1 MKKHILYNT
10 NTETIEGR
18 PYNGR
23 YIDKYT
29 QGKLNNGIIE
39 LEVIDVPAPHF
50 DPTTHRAKQ
59 LEWEIDTFAE
69 THTRQWEIVPLTE
82 YELAVREW
90 KHTEYEK
97 RITAPKMLTIQF
109 AGVLKWFE
117 IENLPF
123 HSDENFIYLWCRFIR
138 PEHQGL
144 IDIANSQL
152 EGTGLSIVIG
162 DRPEILSNETPT

>member
-1 MKKHILYNT
+1 MKHLIYNT
-10 NTETIEGR
+10 IDNEIVVP
-18 PYNGR
+18 PYNGL
-23 YIDKYT
+23 YT
-29 QGKLNNGIIE
+29 DNHPRGILKPYEIE
-39 LEVIDVPAPHF
+39 LEVIDVPTPPFNPA
-50 DPTTHRAKQ
+50 THRAKQ
-59 LEWEIDTFAE
+59 LEWEVDTFAK
-69 THTRQWEIVPLTE
+69 TYTRQWEIVPLTE